1 MAKKSTP
8 WSVDEVTTFLHL
20 IADDK
25 IQRELDGTTR
35 NLKVFQEVSA
45 LLSVRGYARTF
56 QQCRDKLKKL
66 KSEYRAVKDHNGRSG
81 SDRRSW
87 KWFDLMDEIYGRRPA
102 SVGREGGL
110 DSATALLESLHDD
123 AIVSSEEE
131 QSRIMGDPSSSSS
144 NPEGTPTR
152 PQTPG
157 PTEHQTPGPT
167 EHQTPTPTPSAITTP
182 QRVALGKRKRGA
194 DVHLSQ
200 EERHHDQVERNL
212 VQVDRHWQLTMEAT
226 ARARAEEMAMRRE
239 ENAQTQECNLAFLRT
254 LGQVVDSRR
263 DPSRHEDE
271 PLY

>member
-45 LLSVRGYARTF
+45 LLSVRGYSRTF

-87 KWFDLMDEIYGRRPA
+87 KWFDLMDDIYGHRPS

-131 QSRIMGDPSSSSS
+131 QSRVMGDPSSSSS
-144 NPEGTPTR
+144 NPEGTPSR

-157 PTEHQTPGPT
+157 PTEHPT
-167 EHQTPTPTPSAITTP
+167 TQPPTPSAIATP
-182 QRVALGKRKRGA
+182 QRVLGKRKRGG
-194 DVHLSQ
+194 DEHLAQ
-200 EERHHDQVERNL
+200 EERHHVRHL
-212 VQVDRHWQLTMEAT
+212 AQVDRHWQLTMEDT
-226 ARARAEEMAMRRE
+226 ARARQEEMAFRRE
-239 ENAQTQECNLAFLRT
+239 ENAQTQAFNLAFLRT

-263 DPSRHEDE
+263 GPSLHKDDQ
-271 PLY
+271 PQLPQ